1 MKKKQLIA
9 RVRQLMGAGTTQ
21 ATASAAAEAVLSSIL
36 AAAAEGDKV
45 HITRFG
51 TFEYAERPARR
62 VYDINTGQMTETV
75 PARKLTFRPSVG
87 FVPKGATLRKR

>member
-1 MKKKQLIA
+1 MNKKQLIA

-36 AAAAEGDKV
+36 TAAAKGEKV

-51 TFEYAERPARR
+51 TFEYQTRR
-62 VYDINTGQMTETV
+62 TRRAYDINLEAITEIPET
-75 PARKLTFRPSVG
+75 RKLTFRPSEG
-87 FVPKGATLRKR
+87 FVPRGKQSKQR

>member
-1 MKKKQLIA
+1 MNKKQLIS

-36 AAAAEGDKV
+36 AAAAESEKV

-51 TFEYAERPARR
+51 TFENQTRRARH
-62 VYDINTGQMTETV
+62 VYDINAERMTEVAETK
-75 PARKLTFRPSVG
+75 KLTFRPSVG
-87 FVPKGATLRKR
+87 FIPFTNR